1 MKNLNLTRINQII
14 TFLKSLN
21 IESKRFIEIIDSKDQ
36 FIMSYFNEALTHS
49 SGNKFINYEK
59 LEFFGDAVLRLA
71 ASNFIEKKYTH
82 LSVGERSELRSQIVS
97 DEWLTRLG
105 KKVDGFDFGNSPTK
119 INSKEFKEKK
129 VALATSNGT
138 KAILKTKSSK
148 ISLIGSF
155 LNLDII
161 IDYINKE
168 NSDVLLLCS
177 GWKGSVNLED
187 TLCAGGIISGLKNFQ
202 FNSDTV
208 LMAKKLYESSK
219 DNNVINVIYN
229 EVIWKIYSNKFKK
242 WFTNQNVTTMT
253 DM

>member
-1 MKNLNLTRINQII
+1 MA
-14 TFLKSLN
+14 
-21 IESKRFIEIIDSKDQ
+21 E
-36 FIMSYFNEALTHS
+36 
-49 SGNKFINYEK
+49 
-59 LEFFGDAVLRLA
+59 
-71 ASNFIEKKYTH
+71 
-82 LSVGERSELRSQIVS
+82 
-97 DEWLTRLG
+97 RLG

-119 INSKEFKEKK
+119 INSKEFNGKK

-219 DNNVINVIYN
+219 DNILETMMKSSHAKRLSSYN
-229 EVIWKIYSNKFKK
+229 NIIDIKFCSEKNTQPIIPYLK
-242 WFTNQNVTTMT
+242 EEKLILL
-253 DM
+253 

>member
-1 MKNLNLTRINQII
+1 MKFLDICLTHQELENSYCKNKIVV
-14 TFLKSLN
+14 
-21 IESKRFIEIIDSKDQ
+21 IIDVLR
-36 FIMSYFNEALTHS
+36 AS
-49 SGNKFINYEK
+49 STINTLLYNKVKYVKPIEK
-59 LEFFGDAVLRLA
+59 LE
-71 ASNFIEKKYTH
+71 ECKKLKNHGYIIMA
-82 LSVGERSELRSQIVS
+82 E
-97 DEWLTRLG
+97 RLG

-119 INSKEFKEKK
+119 INSKEFNGKK

-138 KAILKTKSSK
+138 KAILKTKRSK

-187 TLCAGGIISGLKNFQ
+187 TLCAGGIISELKNFQ
-202 FNSDTV
+202 INSDTV

-219 DNNVINVIYN
+219 DNILETMMKSSHAKRLSSYN
-229 EVIWKIYSNKFKK
+229 NIIDIKFCSEKNTQPIIPYLK
-242 WFTNQNVTTMT
+242 EEKLILL
-253 DM
+253 